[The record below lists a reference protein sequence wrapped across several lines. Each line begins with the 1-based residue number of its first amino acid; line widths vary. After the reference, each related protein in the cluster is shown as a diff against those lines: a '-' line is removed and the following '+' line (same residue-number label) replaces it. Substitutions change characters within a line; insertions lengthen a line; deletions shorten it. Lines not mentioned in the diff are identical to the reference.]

1 MIDYLLSGFMAAFSL
16 SIFPVLVL
24 GVLGGVILGALPGL
38 TATMGVAILLPFT
51 FSMEATPALVMLIGV
66 YIGGI
71 YGGSIAAI
79 LLKTPGTPA
88 SAASVLDGHT
98 MAIKGMAAKALSI
111 AAVASFIGGLLSTI
125 VLIAIA
131 PILADF
137 ALRFNAP
144 EYFALALFGLTI
156 IASVSAKNIM
166 KGLLAGTIGLLVSMV
181 GLDPISSVPRFT
193 FGIMDLYSGINIIPV
208 LIGLFAISEAL
219 SQLEKLSS
227 NHKDIVPKFSRK
239 LLSFLDF
246 KKILPTAIK
255 SGLIGTAIGSV
266 PGAGADI
273 SAFACYNEAKRVA
286 KNPEEFGN
294 GSIHGL
300 AAAEAGNNGVTGG
313 SLVPLLTLG
322 VPGDAVSAV
331 LLGALIVQG
340 LTPGPLLFTQNPE
353 IVYGIFSSMIV
364 ANIIMLLIG
373 LLGIRFFCRIIEV
386 PKIIMI
392 PIIIFLSIIGAYAIN
407 NSMFDVGIAITF
419 GLLGLVLNKMEIP
432 SSPIL
437 LAIILGPMA
446 ETNLR
451 RALIMYDGSWS
462 FLYERPIAL
471 AFILFAIF
479 SVYSTLKLKKKQ
491 RAALEAKLEK
501 DDL

>member
-1 MIDYLLSGFMAAFSL
+1 MLEHLFSGLLTAFSP
-16 SIFPVLVL
+16 SVFPVLVF
-24 GVLGGVILGALPGL
+24 GVLGGIILGALPGL

-51 FSMEATPALVMLIGV
+51 FGMEPTAALVMLIGV

-88 SAASVLDGHT
+88 SAATVLDGHT
-98 MAIKGMAAKALSI
+98 LAAKGQAARALSI
-111 AAVASFIGGLLSTI
+111 SAVASFIGGLISTI

-131 PILADF
+131 PLLADF
-137 ALRFNAP
+137 ALKFNAP

-156 IASVSAKNIM
+156 IASVSSKNIL
-166 KGLLAGTIGLLVSMV
+166 KGLLAGSIGLLISTV

-193 FGIMDLYSGINIIPV
+193 FDVMDLYSGINVIPV
-208 LIGLFAISEAL
+208 LIGLFAISEGL
-219 SQLEKLSS
+219 NQLEKLHTQKKSAP
-227 NHKDIVPKFSRK
+227 PKFDHK
-239 LLSFLDF
+239 LLSKNDL
-246 KKILPTAIK
+246 KTMLPTAIK
-255 SGLIGTAIGSV
+255 SGLMGTSIGSV

-273 SAFACYNEAKRVA
+273 SAFVCYNEAKRSA
-286 KNPEEFGN
+286 KNPDEFGK
-294 GSIHGL
+294 GSVHGL

-322 VPGDAVSAV
+322 VPGDAVAAV

-340 LTPGPLLFTQNPE
+340 LTPGPLLFSQNPE
-353 IVYGIFSSMIV
+353 VVYGVFSSMLV

-392 PIIIFLSIIGAYAIN
+392 PIIIFLSVIGAYAIN
-407 NSMFDVGIAITF
+407 NSMFDVGIAIGF
-419 GLLGLVLNKMEIP
+419 GLFGFILNKMEIP

-451 RALIMYDGSWS
+451 KSLLMFDGSWS

-471 AFILFAIF
+471 AFIVLAVF
-479 SVYSTLKLKKKQ
+479 SVYSTMKLKKKQ
-491 RAALEAKLEK
+491 EQNAVTP
-501 DDL
+501 

>member
-1 MIDYLLSGFMAAFSL
+1 MEYLLNGFASAFSL
-16 SIFPVLVL
+16 AVFPILVF

-51 FSMEATPALVMLIGV
+51 FSMDPTPALVMLIGV

-88 SAASVLDGHT
+88 SAATVLDGHS
-98 MAIKGMAAKALSI
+98 MAIKGQAAKALSI
-111 AAVASFIGGLLSTI
+111 AAVASFIGGLISTI
-125 VLIAIA
+125 VLIAVS
-131 PILADF
+131 PMLADF

-156 IASVSAKNIM
+156 IASVSAENIM

-193 FGIMDLYSGINIIPV
+193 FGIQDLYSGINIIPV
-208 LIGLFAISEAL
+208 LIGLFAISEGL
-219 SQLEKLSS
+219 NQLEKLAS
-227 NHKDIVPKFSRK
+227 NQKDTAPKFDYK
-239 LLSFLDF
+239 VLSFSDF
-246 KKILPTAIK
+246 KKILPTTIK
-255 SGLIGTAIGSV
+255 SGLIGTSIGSV

-286 KNPEEFGN
+286 KNPEEFGK
-294 GSIHGL
+294 GSMHGL

-322 VPGDAVSAV
+322 VPGDAVAAV
-331 LLGALIVQG
+331 LLGALVVQG
-340 LTPGPLLFTQNPE
+340 LTPGPLLFSQNPE

-364 ANIIMLLIG
+364 ANIVMLIVG
-373 LLGIRFFCRIIEV
+373 FLGIRFFCRIIEV
-386 PKIIMI
+386 PKIIII

-407 NSMFDVGIAITF
+407 NSMFDVGIALTF
-419 GLLGLVLNKMEIP
+419 GLLGFILNKLDIP

-451 RALIMYDGSWS
+451 KSLILYEGSWS
-462 FLYERPIAL
+462 FLYDRPIAL

-479 SVYSTLKLKKKQ
+479 SVYSTMKLKKKQ
-491 RAALEAKLEK
+491 KQNSQK
-501 DDL
+501 HN

>member
-1 MIDYLLSGFMAAFSL
+1 MLEHLINSLFTAFSPSVL
-16 SIFPVLVL
+16 PVLIF
-24 GVLGGVILGALPGL
+24 GVIGGIVLGALPGL

-51 FSMEATPALVMLIGV
+51 FGMESTPALVMLIGV

-88 SAASVLDGHT
+88 SAATVLDGHT
-98 MAIKGMAAKALSI
+98 LAAKGQAARALSI
-111 AAVASFIGGLLSTI
+111 SAVASFVGGLISTI

-131 PILADF
+131 PLLANF

-156 IASVSAKNIM
+156 IASVSAQNIL
-166 KGLLAGTIGLLVSMV
+166 KGLLAGTIGLLVSTV

-193 FGIMDLYSGINIIPV
+193 FGVMDLYSGINVIPV
-208 LIGLFAISEAL
+208 LIGLFALSEAIN
-219 SQLEKLSS
+219 QIE
-227 NHKDIVPKFSRK
+227 K
-239 LLSFLDF
+239 LLSE
-246 KKILPTAIK
+246 KRAKIPEFDHKLLSKNDLKEMMPTAIK
-255 SGLIGTAIGSV
+255 SGLLGTSIGSV

-273 SAFACYNEAKRVA
+273 SAFVCYNEAKRA
-286 KNPEEFGN
+286 SKNPDEFGQ
-294 GSIHGL
+294 GSVKGL

-322 VPGDAVSAV
+322 VPGDAVAAV

-340 LTPGPLLFTQNPE
+340 LTPGPLLFAQNPDV
-353 IVYGIFSSMIV
+353 VYGVFSSMLV
-364 ANIIMLLIG
+364 ANVVMLIVGLI
-373 LLGIRFFCRIIEV
+373 GIRFFCRIIEV
-386 PKIIMI
+386 PKLLMI
-392 PIIIFLSIIGAYAIN
+392 PIIIFLSVVGAYAIN
-407 NSMFDVGIAITF
+407 NSMFDVGIAIAF
-419 GLLGLVLNKMEIP
+419 GVLGFILGKMDIP

-451 RALIMYDGSWS
+451 KALLMYDNSWS
-462 FLYERPIAL
+462 FLYERHIAL
-471 AFILFAIF
+471 GFVALAIF
-479 SVYSTLKLKKKQ
+479 SVFSTIKMKNK
-491 RAALEAKLEK
+491 AKPKEVS
-501 DDL
+501 

>member
-1 MIDYLLSGFMAAFSL
+1 MIEHLLNGLLTAFSPAVL
-16 SIFPVLVL
+16 PILIF
-24 GVLGGVILGALPGL
+24 GVVGGIVLGALPGL

-51 FSMEATPALVMLIGV
+51 FGMEPTAALVMLIGV

-88 SAASVLDGHT
+88 SAATVLDGHT
-98 MAIKGMAAKALSI
+98 LAAKGQAARALSI
-111 AAVASFIGGLLSTI
+111 SAIASFVGGLISTI

-131 PILADF
+131 PLLANF

-156 IASVSAKNIM
+156 IASVSAQNIL
-166 KGLLAGTIGLLVSMV
+166 KGLLAGTIGLLISTV

-193 FGIMDLYSGINIIPV
+193 FGVMDLYSGINVIPV
-208 LIGLFAISEAL
+208 LIGLFALSEAIN
-219 SQLEKLSS
+219 QIEKIL
-227 NHKDIVPKFSRK
+227 KEKQAKVAKFDHK
-239 LLSFLDF
+239 LLSKQDL
-246 KKILPTAIK
+246 KEMMPTAIK
-255 SGLIGTAIGSV
+255 SGLMGTSIGSV

-273 SAFACYNEAKRVA
+273 SAFVCYNEAKRSS
-286 KNPEEFGN
+286 KNPDEFGK
-294 GSIHGL
+294 GSVRGL

-322 VPGDAVSAV
+322 VPGDAVAAV

-340 LTPGPLLFTQNPE
+340 LTPGPLLFAQNPE
-353 IVYGIFSSMIV
+353 VVYGVFSSMLV
-364 ANIIMLLIG
+364 ANIVMLIVG
-373 LLGIRFFCRIIEV
+373 LVGIRFFCRIIEV
-386 PKIIMI
+386 PKMLMI
-392 PIIIFLSIIGAYAIN
+392 PIIIFLSVVGAYAIN
-407 NSMFDVGIAITF
+407 NSMFDVGIAIAF
-419 GLLGLVLNKMEIP
+419 GILGFVLGKLDIP

-451 RALIMYDGSWS
+451 KALLMYDNSWS

-471 AFILFAIF
+471 AFIVLAVF
-479 SVYSTLKLKKKQ
+479 SVYSTMKMKKKKQ
-491 RAALEAKLEK
+491 MQL
-501 DDL
+501 DS

>member
-1 MIDYLLSGFMAAFSL
+1 MIEHLLNGLLTAFSPEVL
-16 SIFPVLVL
+16 PVLIF

-51 FSMEATPALVMLIGV
+51 FGMEPTAALVMLIGV

-88 SAASVLDGHT
+88 SAATVLDGHT
-98 MAIKGMAAKALSI
+98 LAARGEAARALSI
-111 AAVASFIGGLLSTI
+111 SAVASFIGGLISTV

-131 PILADF
+131 PMLAKF

-156 IASVSAKNIM
+156 IASVSSQNIL
-166 KGLLAGTIGLLVSMV
+166 KGLLAGSIGLLVSTV

-193 FGIMDLYSGINIIPV
+193 FGVMDLYSGINVIPV

-219 SQLEKLSS
+219 SQLEKLL
-227 NHKDIVPKFSRK
+227 NNKQVAPPKFDHK
-239 LLSFLDF
+239 LLS
-246 KKILPTAIK
+246 KKDLQEMMPTAIK
-255 SGLIGTAIGSV
+255 SGILGTSIGSV

-273 SAFACYNEAKRVA
+273 SAFVCYNEAKRSS
-286 KNPEEFGN
+286 KDPEEFGK
-294 GSIHGL
+294 GSVRGL

-322 VPGDAVSAV
+322 VPGDAVAAV

-340 LTPGPLLFTQNPE
+340 LTPGPLLFSQNPD
-353 IVYGIFSSMIV
+353 IVYGVFSSMLV
-364 ANIIMLLIG
+364 ANVVMLVVG

-386 PKIIMI
+386 PKILMI
-392 PIIIFLSIIGAYAIN
+392 PIIIFLSIVGAYAIN
-407 NSMFDVGIAITF
+407 NTLFDVGIAIGF
-419 GLLGLVLNKMEIP
+419 GLLGFILGKLEIP

-451 RALIMYDGSWS
+451 KSLLMFEGSWS

-471 AFILFAIF
+471 AFIVLAVF
-479 SVYSTLKLKKKQ
+479 SVYSTMRLKKKQ
-491 RAALEAKLEK
+491 AL
-501 DDL
+501 

>member
-1 MIDYLLSGFMAAFSL
+1 MEYLLNGFASAFSL
-16 SIFPVLVL
+16 AVFPILVF

-51 FSMEATPALVMLIGV
+51 FGMDPTPALVMLIGV

-88 SAASVLDGHT
+88 SAATVLDGHS
-98 MAIKGMAAKALSI
+98 MAIKGQAAKALSI
-111 AAVASFIGGLLSTI
+111 AAVASFIGGLISTI
-125 VLIAIA
+125 VLIAIS
-131 PILADF
+131 PMLADF

-156 IASVSAKNIM
+156 IASVSAENIL

-193 FGIMDLYSGINIIPV
+193 FGIQDLYSGINIIPV
-208 LIGLFAISEAL
+208 LIGLFAISEGL
-219 SQLEKLSS
+219 NQLEKLSG
-227 NHKDIVPKFSRK
+227 NQKDIAPKFDYK
-239 LLSFLDF
+239 TLSLSDF
-246 KKILPTAIK
+246 KKILPTSIK
-255 SGLIGTAIGSV
+255 SGLIGTTIGSV

-286 KNPEEFGN
+286 KKPEEFGK
-294 GSIHGL
+294 GSMHGL

-322 VPGDAVSAV
+322 VPGDAVAAV
-331 LLGALIVQG
+331 LLGALVVQG
-340 LTPGPLLFTQNPE
+340 LTPGPLLFSQNPE

-364 ANIIMLLIG
+364 ANIVMLIVG
-373 LLGIRFFCRIIEV
+373 FLGIRFFCRIIEV
-386 PKIIMI
+386 PKIIII

-407 NSMFDVGIAITF
+407 NSMFDVGIALTF
-419 GLLGLVLNKMEIP
+419 GLLGFILNKLDIP

-451 RALIMYDGSWS
+451 KSLILYEGSWS
-462 FLYERPIAL
+462 FLYDRPIAL
-471 AFILFAIF
+471 AFILFAAF
-479 SVYSTLKLKKKQ
+479 SVYSTIKLKKKQ
-491 RAALEAKLEK
+491 KLALEKNS
-501 DDL
+501 

>member
-1 MIDYLLSGFMAAFSL
+1 MIEHLLNGLLTAFSPAVL
-16 SIFPVLVL
+16 PILIF
-24 GVLGGVILGALPGL
+24 GVVGGIVLGALPGL

-51 FSMEATPALVMLIGV
+51 FGMEPTAALVMLIGV

-88 SAASVLDGHT
+88 SAATVLDGHT
-98 MAIKGMAAKALSI
+98 LAAKGQAARALSI
-111 AAVASFIGGLLSTI
+111 SAIASFVGGLISTI

-131 PILADF
+131 PLLANF

-156 IASVSAKNIM
+156 IASVSAQNIL
-166 KGLLAGTIGLLVSMV
+166 KGLLAGTIGLLVSTV

-193 FGIMDLYSGINIIPV
+193 FGVMDLYSGINVIPV
-208 LIGLFAISEAL
+208 LIGLFALSEAINQIERIL
-219 SQLEKLSS
+219 KEKQA
-227 NHKDIVPKFSRK
+227 KVAKFDHK
-239 LLSFLDF
+239 LLS
-246 KKILPTAIK
+246 KKDLKEMMPTAIK
-255 SGLIGTAIGSV
+255 SGLMGTSIGSV

-273 SAFACYNEAKRVA
+273 SAFVCYNEAKRSS
-286 KNPEEFGN
+286 KNPEEFGK
-294 GSIHGL
+294 GSVRGL

-322 VPGDAVSAV
+322 VPGDAVAAV

-340 LTPGPLLFTQNPE
+340 LTPGPLLFAQNPE
-353 IVYGIFSSMIV
+353 VVYGVFSSMLV
-364 ANIIMLLIG
+364 ANIVMLIVGLI
-373 LLGIRFFCRIIEV
+373 GIRFFCRIIEV
-386 PKIIMI
+386 PKMLMI
-392 PIIIFLSIIGAYAIN
+392 PIIIFLSVVGAYAIN
-407 NSMFDVGIAITF
+407 NSMFDVGIAISF
-419 GLLGLVLNKMEIP
+419 GILGFVLGKLDIP

-451 RALIMYDGSWS
+451 KALLMYDNSWS

-471 AFILFAIF
+471 AFILLAVF
-479 SVYSTLKLKKKQ
+479 SVYSTMKMKKKNKC
-491 RAALEAKLEK
+491 RLILIK
-501 DDL
+501 

>member
-1 MIDYLLSGFMAAFSL
+1 MFEHLLNGLLTAFSPEVL
-16 SIFPVLVL
+16 PILIF
-24 GVLGGVILGALPGL
+24 GVVGGIVLGALPGL

-51 FSMEATPALVMLIGV
+51 FGMEPTAALVMLIGV

-88 SAASVLDGHT
+88 SAATVLDGHT
-98 MAIKGMAAKALSI
+98 LAAKGQAARALSI
-111 AAVASFIGGLLSTI
+111 SAVASFTGGLISTI

-131 PILADF
+131 PLLANF

-156 IASVSAKNIM
+156 IASVSSQNIL
-166 KGLLAGTIGLLVSMV
+166 KGLLAGTIGLLISTV

-193 FGIMDLYSGINIIPV
+193 FGVMDLYSGINVIPV
-208 LIGLFAISEAL
+208 LIGLFALSEAIN
-219 SQLEKLSS
+219 QIEKIL
-227 NHKDIVPKFSRK
+227 KEKKAEVPKFDQK
-239 LLSFLDF
+239 LLS
-246 KKILPTAIK
+246 KKDLKEMMPTAVK
-255 SGLIGTAIGSV
+255 SGVMGTTIGSV

-273 SAFACYNEAKRVA
+273 SAFVCYNEAKRSA
-286 KNPEEFGN
+286 KNPDEFGK
-294 GSIHGL
+294 GSVRGL

-322 VPGDAVSAV
+322 VPGDAVAAV

-340 LTPGPLLFTQNPE
+340 LTPGPLLFAHSPE
-353 IVYGIFSSMIV
+353 VVYGVFSSMLV
-364 ANIIMLLIG
+364 ANVVMLLVG

-386 PKIIMI
+386 PKILMI
-392 PIIIFLSIIGAYAIN
+392 PVILFLSVVGAYAIN
-407 NSMFDVGIAITF
+407 NSMFDVGIAIAF
-419 GLLGLVLNKMEIP
+419 GILGFVLGKLEIP

-451 RALIMYDGSWS
+451 KALLMYDNSWS

-471 AFILFAIF
+471 AFVLLAVF
-479 SVYSTLKLKKKQ
+479 SVYSTMKMKKKQ
-491 RAALEAKLEK
+491 KLQAAESQ
-501 DDL
+501 

>member
-1 MIDYLLSGFMAAFSL
+1 MFEHLIGGLATAMSAAVL
-16 SIFPVLVL
+16 PVLVF
-24 GVLGGVILGALPGL
+24 GVLGGIILGALPGL

-51 FSMEATPALVMLIGV
+51 FGMEPTSALVMLIGV

-88 SAASVLDGHT
+88 SAATVLDGHT
-98 MAIKGMAAKALSI
+98 MAAKGQAARALSI
-111 AAVASFIGGLLSTI
+111 SAIASFTGGLISTI

-131 PILADF
+131 PKLATF

-156 IASVSAKNIM
+156 IASVSSKNIL
-166 KGLLAGTIGLLVSMV
+166 KGLLAGTIGLLVATV

-193 FGIMDLYSGINIIPV
+193 FGVMDLYSGINVIPV
-208 LIGLFAISEAL
+208 LIGLFALSEAL
-219 SQLEKLSS
+219 NQLEKL
-227 NHKDIVPKFSRK
+227 HKEKKVKATKFDHK
-239 LLSFLDF
+239 LLSKSDL
-246 KKILPTAIK
+246 KEMMPTAIK
-255 SGLIGTAIGSV
+255 SGAMGTAIGSV

-273 SAFACYNEAKRVA
+273 SAFVCYNEAKRSA
-286 KNPEEFGN
+286 KDPAEFGN
-294 GSIHGL
+294 GSVRGL
-300 AAAEAGNNGVTGG
+300 SAAEAGNNGVTGG

-322 VPGDAVSAV
+322 VPGDAVAAV

-353 IVYGIFSSMIV
+353 IVYGVFSSMLI
-364 ANIIMLLIG
+364 ANLVMLVIG
-373 LLGIRFFCRIIEV
+373 LIGIRFFCRIIEV
-386 PKIIMI
+386 PKLIMI
-392 PIIIFLSIIGAYAIN
+392 PVIVFLSIVGAYAIN
-407 NSMFDVGIAITF
+407 NSMFDVGIAIAF
-419 GLLGLVLNKMEIP
+419 GLLAFVLGKMDIP

-451 RALIMYDGSWS
+451 KSLLMYDGSWA

-471 AFILFAIF
+471 AFILLAIF
-479 SVYSTLKLKKKQ
+479 SVYSTLKMKKKQ
-491 RAALEAKLEK
+491 SLTETPT
-501 DDL
+501 

>member
-1 MIDYLLSGFMAAFSL
+1 MFEHLINGLLTAFSPAV
-16 SIFPVLVL
+16 FPVLIF
-24 GVLGGVILGALPGL
+24 GVVGGIVLGALPGL

-51 FSMEATPALVMLIGV
+51 FGMEPTAALVMLIGV

-88 SAASVLDGHT
+88 SAATVLDGHT
-98 MAIKGMAAKALSI
+98 LAAKGQAARALSI
-111 AAVASFIGGLLSTI
+111 SAVASFTGGLISTI

-131 PILADF
+131 PLLANF

-156 IASVSAKNIM
+156 IASVSSQNIL
-166 KGLLAGTIGLLVSMV
+166 KGLLAGTIGLLVSTV

-193 FGIMDLYSGINIIPV
+193 FGVMDLYSGINVIPV
-208 LIGLFAISEAL
+208 LIGLFALSEAL
-219 SQLEKLSS
+219 NQIEKIL
-227 NHKDIVPKFSRK
+227 KEKKAEVGKFDHK
-239 LLSFLDF
+239 LLSKQDLKDMM
-246 KKILPTAIK
+246 PTAIK
-255 SGLIGTAIGSV
+255 SGALGTSIGSV

-273 SAFACYNEAKRVA
+273 SAFVCYNEAKRVA
-286 KNPEEFGN
+286 KDPDEFGK
-294 GSIHGL
+294 GSVRGL

-322 VPGDAVSAV
+322 VPGDAVAAV

-340 LTPGPLLFTQNPE
+340 LTPGPLLFAQNPDV
-353 IVYGIFSSMIV
+353 VYGVFSSMLV
-364 ANIIMLLIG
+364 ANIVMLIVG
-373 LLGIRFFCRIIEV
+373 LVGIRFFCRIIEV
-386 PKIIMI
+386 PKMLMI
-392 PIIIFLSIIGAYAIN
+392 PIIIFLSVVGAYAIN
-407 NSMFDVGIAITF
+407 NSMFDVGIAISF
-419 GLLGLVLNKMEIP
+419 GLLGFVLGKLEIP

-451 RALIMYDGSWS
+451 KALLMYDNSWS

-471 AFILFAIF
+471 AFVLLAIF
-479 SVYSTLKLKKKQ
+479 SVYSTMKMKKKKQ
-491 RAALEAKLEK
+491 MQAKA
-501 DDL
+501 